1 MELDFNKIIRLK
13 KIRIEKSELSEEE
26 NALTA
31 PILKDKSLIHEI
43 YKIFVELLNERGCP
57 PNIDSVTQRKKFIF
71 IILYLFSPSSLAGG
85 KMTAGLRPELARVL
99 GVQSECTISD
109 NCADVVFLYQNYGD
123 FSGGYRVSLHRNRKS
138 VKNQRANQLMSRSL
152 VLRLFCSQM
161 VNNTLQPICIF
172 RIENKFVK
180 ISICTSMTKY
190 VLNSMDNSFEYISFG
205 F

>member
-1 MELDFNKIIRLK
+1 MSTEYWQCNPAEEVHFHYPVSVFSKLACRWKNDSRVTTWISKGSWCSIRMYHFRQLCGC
-13 KIRIEKSELSEEE
+13 RVFVSELWG
-26 NALTA
+26 
-31 PILKDKSLIHEI
+31 
-43 YKIFVELLNERGCP
+43 F
-57 PNIDSVTQRKKFIF
+57 QW
-71 IILYLFSPSSLAGG
+71 
-85 KMTAGLRPELARVL
+85 
-99 GVQSECTISD
+99 
-109 NCADVVFLYQNYGD
+109 
-123 FSGGYRVSLHRNRKS
+123 GYRVSLHRNRKS